1 MKGPLNHPDW
11 TTLYH
16 LRIDTHGDLGSL
28 NFKNPPSNPHV
39 SLTVES
45 LDRLA
50 TLNSSARV
58 WSNSACIG
66 PQHLAAGKTSLSGTW
81 GKIHRP
87 MWWWHIHG
95 QCMQILWTNN
105 KCQILYFE
113 WSPQWLSQFL
123 TVHLE
128 VNMAHIF
135 FDILFRLSI
144 WQSVLSYYCGILS
157 GIYSDIL
164 SGILSGIYSDI
175 LSGIYSDILSGIY
188 SGILPGIP
196 SDIFFGIL
204 SGIHSD
210 ILFWHPIRHSFWH
223 SFWHLFQH
231 SFFGIYSGN
240 FYLASILTFSP
251 TWHCWTSTASA
262 RSQWAVP
269 TKIWSLQ
276 LGSSSAHWDLALA
289 VEVRQCALELAAE
302 VRQCPS
308 TSGTRSW
315 GPDGWTDGRKDEEA
329 LEVILIKSRGTH
341 LAGGEKI
348 TN

>member
-1 MKGPLNHPDW
+1 MSN
-11 TTLYH
+11 TL
-16 LRIDTHGDLGSL
+16 LRVIPTVTVTVSDSSSGS
-28 NFKNPPSNPHV
+28 
-39 SLTVES
+39 
-45 LDRLA
+45 
-50 TLNSSARV
+50 
-58 WSNSACIG
+58 IY
-66 PQHLAAGKTSLSGTW
+66 GTY
-81 GKIHRP
+81 I
-87 MWWWHIHG
+87 
-95 QCMQILWTNN
+95 
-105 KCQILYFE
+105 
-113 WSPQWLSQFL
+113 
-123 TVHLE
+123 
-128 VNMAHIF
+128 

-196 SDIFFGIL
+196 SDIFLAFCLASILTFYSDIL
-204 SGIHSD
+204 SGIHSG
-210 ILFWHPIRHSFWH
+210 ILS
-223 SFWHLFQH
+223 
-231 SFFGIYSGN
+231 GIYSSILFLASILA

-269 TKIWSLQ
+269 TKIWSSQ

-289 VEVRQCALELAAE
+289 VEVRQWALELAAE

-315 GPDGWTDGRKDEEA
+315 GPDGWTDGRTRRRWK
-329 LEVILIKSRGTH
+329 
-341 LAGGEKI
+341 
-348 TN
+348 